1 MIVEFLNGLNINQ
14 FISFNSNSEVVIFEL
29 WKFGKDISGNRYIF
43 EKDIH
48 GEWVSK
54 SFVDCPIFMN
64 LEHGIIQ
71 MPDMNPINLDD
82 MISFE
87 YKLKQWSA
95 NFRDGVIQ
103 KLKSLYS
110 EKFNIKSTK
119 NLDESFDYFVN
130 QVCKSTNYETFG
142 TNVCQLHNF
151 FQDIINTDVTEKIL
165 SHMGDRVFI
174 SNIINLTVHE
184 KALLT
189 FNEFM
194 PKHFALMR
202 VVNGEDLIRRMLST
216 QFANQTQFASFVLK
230 SIDDV
235 VTYTDDDYKFL
246 IDMNHKSLCTLLTDH
261 DNFILWFKLFLNVSK
276 NCCFIDMDQLYKMF
290 MQIGLKQ
297 CLKNREYISAVF
309 EFFQRKQFH
318 SNTYDLKYTLDYSL
332 IQNSLNW
339 KIRST
344 KKVSNFI
351 SDLEKSILD
360 VRRTEIVHN
369 FLKLSDEGFYRF
381 SLSNVICNKS
391 QALWD
396 NCLILC
402 GLSHTDQECRGLS
415 FTVYKDGEHSLLL
428 GGSLGMGKSTSLYM
442 ETLVGGEDCFYLRQH
457 CEKYFNSVMRV

>member
-1 MIVEFLNGLNINQ
+1 MIVEFLNGLNVKQ

-29 WKFGKDISGNRYIF
+29 WKFGKDKAGKGYIF
-43 EKDIH
+43 EKDIY

-71 MPDMNPINLDD
+71 MPEMNPINFDD

-95 NFRDGVIQ
+95 NFRDAVIH

-110 EKFNIKSTK
+110 EKFDIKSSK

-130 QVCKSTNYETFG
+130 QVLKRSNYETLG

-151 FQDIINTDVTEKIL
+151 FQDVFNTDVTEKIL
-165 SHMGDRVFI
+165 SHIGDRVFI
-174 SNIINLTVHE
+174 SNIMNLTVHE
-184 KALLT
+184 SALQT

-216 QFANQTQFASFVLK
+216 KFANQTQFASFVLK

-246 IDMNHKSLCTLLTDH
+246 IDMNHKSLCTLLADR

-276 NCCFIDMDQLYKMF
+276 NRCFVNMDQLYKMF

-318 SNTYDLKYTLDYSL
+318 SNTYDLKYTLDYAL

-339 KIRST
+339 KIKST

-351 SDLEKSILD
+351 SDLEKSILE

-381 SLSNVICNKS
+381 SLSNVVCNQS

-402 GLSHTDQECRGLS
+402 GLSHIDQECRGLS
-415 FTVYKDGEHSLLL
+415 FTVYNDGEHSLLL
-428 GGSLGMGKSTSLYM
+428 GGSLGMGQSTSLYM